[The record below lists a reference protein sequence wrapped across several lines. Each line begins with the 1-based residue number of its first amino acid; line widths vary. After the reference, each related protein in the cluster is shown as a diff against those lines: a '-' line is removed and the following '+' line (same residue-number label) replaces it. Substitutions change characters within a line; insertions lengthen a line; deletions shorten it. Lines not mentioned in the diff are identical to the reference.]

1 MIKLATIFQDGMML
15 QRGKELRIWGE
26 TDREQSIEVY
36 CGEECWVSA
45 QEIQEGKFSVMLPAR
60 EAAEN
65 VTVTITGSAG
75 DEITLSNVDI
85 GEIWIAGGQSN
96 MEFFLRYDAE
106 GKKTIANANDDHLRY
121 YNVAQYA
128 FNGEEKD
135 GFKDESRWNKWFP
148 YKPEYIETFSAV
160 GLYFANQLREK
171 LGVPVG
177 IVGCNWGGTTASTWM
192 DEKLLEED
200 PELRIYIDD
209 YAEKTKDLDLNA
221 YLESNRN
228 QRGSKSD
235 LVDSITRYMMEGS
248 HKLLLKLMNPLICS
262 FPAPPMGPCSENRP
276 GGLYHSMVSKIAG
289 FACRGVL
296 WYQGESD
303 DHHAD
308 LYAKLFSAMIGCW
321 RRDWKDELPFLFVQL
336 APFRKRFAVTAMN
349 YPTLRQKQ
357 ELVSKTV
364 PNTFMASI
372 MDVGMQWDIHPKK
385 KRPVGERLALLAR
398 GKVYGEDI
406 LCEAPELESAQR
418 MRDSLIL
425 AFRHAGNGLT
435 LSGKTLSAM
444 KIIADGSAVQNWKAE
459 ISQNVVKLTA
469 KSIETAKQIQVH
481 YAWEQYCEVNLYNSA
496 KLPAKPFCVD
506 IN

>member
-26 TDREQSIEVY
+26 TDREQNIEVY
-36 CGEECWVSA
+36 CGEECWTGA
-45 QEIQEGKFSVMLPAR
+45 QKIQAGKFSITLPAR
-60 EAAEN
+60 EAMEN

-75 DEITLSNVDI
+75 DKLTLFNVDI

-177 IVGCNWGGTTASTWM
+177 IVGCNWGGTTASTWV
-192 DEKLLEED
+192 DEKLLAED
-200 PELRIYIDD
+200 PELCVYIED
-209 YAEKTKDLDLNA
+209 YAEKTKDLDLDA
-221 YLESNRN
+221 YLESNRV

-235 LVDSITRYMMEGS
+235 LVDNIIRYMMEGS
-248 HKLLLKLMNPLICS
+248 HKLLLKLLNPLICS

-276 GGLYHSMVSKIAG
+276 GGLYQSMVSKIAG
-289 FACRGVL
+289 FACRGVI

-336 APFRKRFAVTAMN
+336 APFRKWFAVTAMN

-364 PNTFMASI
+364 PKTWMASI
-372 MDVGMQWDIHPKK
+372 MDVGMEFDIHPKK
-385 KRPVGERLALLAR
+385 KQPVGERLALLAR
-398 GKVYGEDI
+398 GKIYGEDI
-406 LCEAPELESAQR
+406 LCEAPELERAQR
-418 MRDSLIL
+418 LDYSLIL
-425 AFRHAGNGLT
+425 TFKHTGDDLM

-444 KIIADGSAVQNWKAE
+444 EILADNSLVTDWKAE
-459 ISQNVVKLTA
+459 VSGSTVKLTA
-469 KSIETAKQIQVH
+469 KKLKNAKQIQVR
-481 YAWEQYCEVNLYNSA
+481 YAWDPYCEVNLYNSA

-506 IN
+506 ID